1 MAPVIIFFQGK
12 LKISTHKYP
21 IIFNLRA
28 APSTQLIKINV
39 LPARSVWPFCFPTPR
54 AAFSFTEN
62 PICIRF
68 TGMFGCMKKG
78 GYCRVCKSLRRQET
92 NDESIE
98 NSLEPKLWP
107 KLRLECAGL
116 NFDRAQLARLN
127 LRFASLISTD
137 ENEGESHSSS
147 AWAEMINRANIVGAD
162 WHTLYFSLHVLA
174 AGASQFYQKFDCA
187 GRKKFSLFTASMLA
201 F

>member
-1 MAPVIIFFQGK
+1 VFSTSFSGQYE
-12 LKISTHKYP
+12 LKISAHKYP

-28 APSTQLIKINV
+28 LSQAPTSLKLMYCLHVPFCPLASRAPSV
-39 LPARSVWPFCFPTPR
+39 LRR
-54 AAFSFTEN
+54 FSFTKN
-62 PICIRF
+62 PICIRS

-78 GYCRVCKSLRRQET
+78 GYCRVCKSMRRRRQET

-98 NSLEPKLWP
+98 SSLEPKLWP

-137 ENEGESHSSS
+137 ENEGER
-147 AWAEMINRANIVGAD
+147 N
-162 WHTLYFSLHVLA
+162 
-174 AGASQFYQKFDCA
+174 
-187 GRKKFSLFTASMLA
+187 
-201 F
+201 